1 MSQNQLLLFV
11 KNTELGKVKTRLA
24 KTIGNEKALF
34 IYKALLQHTRKTAV
48 EVNAQRKVYYSTY
61 IDSNDEFESDFFE
74 KRIQVQDD
82 LGMKMYAAFKDSF
95 GERADKVLLIGSD
108 CYEINAKIIE
118 DAFIALDKSD
128 YVVGPAHDGGYY
140 LIGMKTLNKSIFED
154 MVWSTSNVLLDTI
167 LEIKKQNKSYFL
179 MPTLTDVDHEEDLGE
194 LKNFL

>member
-1 MSQNQLLLFV
+1 MSQKQLLLFV

-48 EVNAQRKVYYSTY
+48 QVKAQRKVYYSAY